1 MSQRTLPAGFIAP
14 CLPTKT
20 NKLPSG
26 SQWLHEI
33 KHDGFRVIA
42 RKDGRD
48 CGAIVVRATISPVA
62 SRGTVGVPVSEHDDA
77 DSRSLAISDVGSEK
91 EGRMALDGMVLMV
104 DVFFRQWDYTEK
116 MWSEYER
123 AGFRLV
129 VIGGELRL
137 SELSPIERMKYR
149 CKHRRLVERWRDM
162 RLEGSK
168 FDGVADA
175 SALDEGRKLGL
186 FEDMVEDVGD
196 TGGANF

>member
-77 DSRSLAISDVGSEK
+77 DSRSLAISNVGSEK
-91 EGRMALDGMVLMV
+91 GGRMALDGMVRMI
-104 DVFFRQWDYTEK
+104 DVFFRQWDDTRK
-116 MWSEYER
+116 CGRS
-123 AGFRLV
+123 
-129 VIGGELRL
+129 
-137 SELSPIERMKYR
+137 
-149 CKHRRLVERWRDM
+149 
-162 RLEGSK
+162 
-168 FDGVADA
+168 A
-175 SALDEGRKLGL
+175 SALGFVSSSSAASYVFQSLAQSNG
-186 FEDMVEDVGD
+186 
-196 TGGANF
+196 